1 MYKYLQYFPPVV
13 LGKSQLL
20 LIQGIQGSSGY
31 SRFLLF
37 YAMFAINQVHLNI
50 GGWNRKAFVKDGLI
64 KGHKIEKTIVLKA
77 FYIKYKKYNRQ

>member
-1 MYKYLQYFPPVV
+1 MKKVLPFCQQFDIHFSKCLRYDMYNYLQYFPPVV

-20 LIQGIQGSSGY
+20 LIQGVQGSSGY

-50 GGWNRKAFVKDGLI
+50 GG
-64 KGHKIEKTIVLKA
+64 
-77 FYIKYKKYNRQ
+77 

>member
-20 LIQGIQGSSGY
+20 LIQGVQGSSGY

-50 GGWNRKAFVKDGLI
+50 GG
-64 KGHKIEKTIVLKA
+64 
-77 FYIKYKKYNRQ
+77 

>member
-1 MYKYLQYFPPVV
+1 MKKVLSFANHLMYISVIAYDMYKYLQYFAPVV

-20 LIQGIQGSSGY
+20 LIQGVQGSSGY

-50 GGWNRKAFVKDGLI
+50 GG
-64 KGHKIEKTIVLKA
+64 
-77 FYIKYKKYNRQ
+77 